1 MFTAYFVD
9 SASPHVDERS
19 ATALLGQQ
27 SEYV

>member
-1 MFTAYFVD
+1 MYPAYFVG